1 MLCAENQDSGVI
13 FVPLNVWESI
23 SKTHK
28 EMTRNKKKA
37 WKDEFPW
44 QDFLP
49 LKFFFCQ
56 LQAPFLSSE
65 VNFHTKKPREE
76 LEKQKKSFWFFTVC
90 MTFFYL
96 PETMILV
103 SVSQKM
109 LFFVYFEVNLTQR
122 KDKKGKHYLIQKM
135 KNLFC
140 FQSSLQA
147 QSTKLDSSIADLTF
161 LG

>member
-76 LEKQKKSFWFFTVC
+76 LEKTEEKFLIFHRLHDIFLPSWNNDSCFSQPKNAFLCILWSQPDTKKRQKREALPDSENEKS
-90 MTFFYL
+90 
-96 PETMILV
+96 I
-103 SVSQKM
+103 
-109 LFFVYFEVNLTQR
+109 
-122 KDKKGKHYLIQKM
+122 
-135 KNLFC
+135 
-140 FQSSLQA
+140 
-147 QSTKLDSSIADLTF
+147 
-161 LG
+161 

>member
-76 LEKQKKSFWFFTVC
+76 LEKTEEKFLIFHRLHDIF
-90 MTFFYL
+90 L
-96 PETMILV
+96 P
-103 SVSQKM
+103 SWNNDSCFSQPKM
-109 LFFVYFEVNLTQR
+109 LFFVYFQVNLTQR

-135 KNLFC
+135 RNLFS